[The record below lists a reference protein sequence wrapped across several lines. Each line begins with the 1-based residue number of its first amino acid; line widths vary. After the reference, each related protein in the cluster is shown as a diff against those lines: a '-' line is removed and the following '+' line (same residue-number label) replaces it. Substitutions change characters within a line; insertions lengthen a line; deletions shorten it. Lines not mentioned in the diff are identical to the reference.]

1 MEDRSK
7 VSRVLR
13 RVMVPVI
20 SVLCGVMTLVVLA
33 QVVFRYVFLRPL
45 PWSEELARYLM
56 VWIVCLASS
65 EAYAEGNHIGV
76 GMIVD
81 ALKPSLRKIMI
92 LIVHLAVSVLMLI
105 LIYQGF
111 RLSFLVRDQL
121 SPAMEIS
128 MTWPYLAVPVGA
140 SLTLIQALVLF
151 FKQVGAPPPPKK

>member
-13 RVMVPVI
+13 RVLLPVI
-20 SVLCGVMTLVVLA
+20 VGLGGVMTLVVLA
-33 QVVFRYVFLRPL
+33 QVVFRFVLLRPL

-56 VWIVCLASS
+56 VWLVCLGSS
-65 EAYAEGNHIGV
+65 EAYAEGSHVGV
-76 GMIVD
+76 GLVVD
-81 ALKPSLRKIMI
+81 AMPPGMRKIMI
-92 LIVHLAVSVLMLI
+92 LFVHVAVSVLMGI
-105 LIYQGF
+105 IVYQGF
-111 RLSFLVRDQL
+111 KLSFLVSDQR

-151 FKQVGAPPPPKK
+151 CKQVGAPPPAK

>member
-65 EAYAEGNHIGV
+65 EAYAQGSHIGV
-76 GMIVD
+76 SMIID

-92 LIVHLAVSVLMLI
+92 LIIHLAVSVLMGL
-105 LIYQGF
+105 LVYHGF
-111 RLSFLVRDQL
+111 KLSFLVRDQL

-151 FKQVGAPPPPKK
+151 FKQVGAPPPPKQ